1 MAVICHFFLDKKVTK
16 KSRAKISS
24 NRTFCPGHR
33 TAKRRGSK
41 AKQNHIILQVVY
53 CRVINFNGIDF
64 IVICKSNCT
73 CHILCAFNY

>member
-33 TAKRRGSK
+33 TAKRREGE
-41 AKQNHIILQVVY
+41 AP
-53 CRVINFNGIDF
+53 
-64 IVICKSNCT
+64 KSLIFGQRT
-73 CHILCAFNY
+73 IYLHFG